1 MSPSG
6 VIDGGSLI
14 RYLGRASARRCP
26 RCGSG
31 RAWFVTWFRQ
41 GERCVRCGIR
51 RTRDVDGHELGAL
64 TVALVLN
71 IGIVLIAVAVA
82 VALTVPDVPVVTLY
96 VVLASAAIVTPLLTW
111 PVTHTLWM
119 AIDLRVRPVE
129 PDEAVEALAWI
140 RESGSSPNDRTFDRS
155 NA

>member
-6 VIDGGSLI
+6 EVVSGSLM
-14 RYLGRASARRCP
+14 RYLLRAVVRSCP
-26 RCGSG
+26 RCGSH

-41 GERCVRCGIR
+41 GERCRGCGIR

-64 TVALVLN
+64 TIALVLN
-71 IGIVLIAVAVA
+71 IGLVIVAVGVA

-96 VVLASAAIVTPLLTW
+96 VVLASAAIVVPLATW
-111 PVTHTLWM
+111 PITHTLWM
-119 AIDLRVRPVE
+119 AIDLRVRPVG
-129 PDEAVEALAWI
+129 PDEAAEALNWL
-140 RESGSSPNDRTFDRS
+140 ESGGSSSDRTSDRS